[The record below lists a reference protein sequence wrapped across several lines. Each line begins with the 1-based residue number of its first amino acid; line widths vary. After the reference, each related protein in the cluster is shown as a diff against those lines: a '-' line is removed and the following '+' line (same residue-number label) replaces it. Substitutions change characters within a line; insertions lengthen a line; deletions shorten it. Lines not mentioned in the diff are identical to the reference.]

1 MSVTAIGPALDL
13 DGPLPV
19 PRRYS
24 LLTTPGIIQEEGSG
38 RWENGVIVQGYPAG
52 LPWAWDPCSTGT
64 DRVKASV
71 ADGLGEKDALP
82 GGRFDSLGIYFP
94 LICSTHGMNNPLDF
108 GDKVEAAL
116 QATLSYAVESAL
128 AKGATGSL
136 NPFFGDT
143 NMEALSVAAVSPQV
157 GLGMLEN
164 AGAGDTGRQ
173 FMIHATPA
181 VVAAWGYGVLDDPPP
196 PVLLSPNGTPIISG
210 AGYIGA
216 HPVGAGGLPGP
227 GTTSD
232 WVFATS
238 PVEVYLDEEPRFEI
252 VDYIDTSDN
261 TIIYR
266 AERYVL
272 AEWDRSLQAGV
283 LIDWS
288 L

>member
-19 PRRYS
+19 PRRHS
-24 LLTTPGIIQEEGSG
+24 LLATPGVRRSTADR
-38 RWENGVIVQGYPAG
+38 RWENGVVVQGYPAG
-52 LPWAWDPCSTGT
+52 TPLAWDPCATGT
-64 DRVKASV
+64 DRVKSEI
-71 ADGLGEKDALP
+71 ADGLDDRDALP
-82 GGRFDSLGIYFP
+82 GGRFDSHGIYFP
-94 LICSTHGMNNPLDF
+94 ILCSSHGMRDPLAL

-116 QATLSYAVESAL
+116 DATLSVGVEAAL
-128 AKGATGSL
+128 AKGAAGSL

-143 NMEALSVAAVSPQV
+143 NMEPLSLVAVSPQV
-157 GLGMLEN
+157 GLALLEN
-164 AGAGDTGRQ
+164 AGAQITGRQ
-173 FMIHATPA
+173 FLIHATPA
-181 VVAAWGYGVLDDPPP
+181 VISAWGTDD
-196 PVLLSPNGTPIISG
+196 LSESDALRTLNGTIVVSG

-216 HPVGAGGLPGP
+216 HPVGPGGLPGP

-238 PVEVYLDEEPRFEI
+238 LVEVYVDEEPRFE
-252 VDYIDTSDN
+252 VSEVIDRTDN
-261 TIIYR
+261 TFVYR

-272 AEWDRSLQAGV
+272 AEWDRSLQVGV

>member
-24 LLTTPGIIQEEGSG
+24 LLTTPGVVQNTGDR

-52 LPWAWDPCSTGT
+52 TPLAWEPCSTGT
-64 DRVKASV
+64 DRVKSEV
-71 ADGLGEKDALP
+71 AGGLDGGDVLP
-82 GGRFDSLGIYFP
+82 GGRFDSLAMYFP
-94 LICSTHGMNNPLDF
+94 LLCSTHGMNDPSAF
-108 GDKVEAAL
+108 GDEIDAALEATLSFAVEAAL
-116 QATLSYAVESAL
+116 ARGVA
-128 AKGATGSL
+128 GSL

-143 NMEALSVAAVSPQV
+143 NMNALSLVAVSPQV

-164 AGAGDTGRQ
+164 AGGVRTGRQ

-181 VVAAWGYGVLDDPPP
+181 VVDVWGLGAGLASDPETLRTPA
-196 PVLLSPNGTPIISG
+196 GTPVISG

-216 HPVGAGGLPGP
+216 HPVGPGGLPGP
-227 GTTSD
+227 GTTTD

-238 PVEVYLDEEPRFEI
+238 AVEVYVDEEPRFAI
-252 VDYIDTSDN
+252 DDNIDTSDN
-261 TIIYR
+261 TIVYR

-272 AEWDRSLQAGV
+272 AEWDRSLQVGV